1 MEKIKFF
8 ENTEN
13 IDKLT
18 SFIKKLKQIE
28 TDDEFEKIRND
39 NIYQIINSMKNNSSL
54 WIIIVKLIYNL

>member
-54 WIIIVKLIYNL
+54 WDNYCQINI

>member
-54 WIIIVKLIYNL
+54 WDNYCKINI

>member
-39 NIYQIINSMKNNSSL
+39 NIYQIINSMKNKSFL
-54 WIIIVKLIYNL
+54 WDNYCQINI